1 MSDVTLLRTLARKSP
16 LKFGKFSDLTVQ
28 DILNAKGNQGIE
40 TLRYYYYRSSKISFC
55 EEVLNELHIYSKD
68 RIDKPGKISLEQYKV
83 FRDKLIDINTEQFNV
98 LSEEDKKRITGM
110 AKKEKAYVIK
120 KNKVVTDRQGVYSKA
135 FLMRKN
141 HNHK

>member
-28 DILNAKGNQGIE
+28 DILNAKGYQGIE

-55 EEVLNELHIYSKD
+55 EDVLNELHIYSKD
-68 RIDKPGKISLEQYKV
+68 RINKPGKISLEQYKV